1 MAYGLIV
8 EFHLED
14 GFLRRGTIVD
24 SSGDGRYSYIR
35 TRSRKIV
42 RVLSAAVREVQ
53 FRSTVTGREELGK
66 RPKRL
71 PGSPSCI

>member
-1 MAYGLIV
+1 MAYGFVV

-14 GFLRRGTIVD
+14 GFLRRGTVVD
-24 SSGDGRYSYIR
+24 FSGDGRYCYVK

-42 RVLSAAVREVQ
+42 RVLSTAVQEVQ
-53 FRSTVTGREELGK
+53 FRLAVTGQEELGR
-66 RPKRL
+66 RPRRL